1 MSKQVFVA
9 LVTCFNEDETINC
22 AATRA
27 QVRRQVAAGNN
38 IMCAGTN
45 GDFSALTHAEKI
57 RLTEEVVDEV
67 AGRARVIVNAGMPAT
82 FETLQIA
89 KAFDRIGVDGIA
101 VITPF
106 FIACTQD
113 GLIRHFQT
121 VADAVGAPIYLYD
134 IPARTQNHIEPETA
148 RKLAAHGNIAGIKD
162 TGGAQQTLEANL
174 QVARDVPGFEV
185 YSGPDHLVL
194 WSLQNGA
201 AGCISGLG
209 NALPDVLAVFSAPS
223 TPATSPRPS
232 GSRRSMP
239 ISAPI
244 STRLAS
250 HPPWS
255 SARFISRTLPSAPAA
270 SRHSCRIRNRIKK
283 SWKSCDAIDACEA
296 ATERSGH
303 CRSRTRHLKIS
314 TKTAG
319 SRSLSEASSMTN
331 NL

>member
-1 MSKQVFVA
+1 MTKQAFVA
-9 LVTCFNEDETINC
+9 LVTCFNEDETINYE
-22 AATRA
+22 ATRA

-45 GDFSALTHAEKI
+45 GDFTALTHEEKI

-67 AGRARVIVNAGMPAT
+67 AGRAKVIVNAGMPAT
-82 FETLQIA
+82 FETLQLA

-113 GLIRHFQT
+113 GLIRHFST
-121 VADAVGAPIYLYD
+121 VADALETPVYLYD

-162 TGGAQQTLEANL
+162 SGGAQQTLEAYL
-174 QVARDVPGFEV
+174 QVAKEMPGFEV

-209 NALPDVLAVFSAPS
+209 NALPHVLAGILNAFN
-223 TPATSPRPS
+223 
-232 GSRRSMP
+232 
-239 ISAPI
+239 
-244 STRLAS
+244 AS
-250 HPPWS
+250 DI
-255 SARFISRTLPSAPAA
+255 AEAERQQAIYTDFRTDLYALGFAPAMVKRSLYLQDPSVGA
-270 SRHSCRIRNRIKK
+270 SRQPALLPDQEQDDRIVEILRRYQQ
-283 SWKSCDAIDACEA
+283 
-296 ATERSGH
+296 
-303 CRSRTRHLKIS
+303 L
-314 TKTAG
+314 
-319 SRSLSEASSMTN
+319 
-331 NL
+331 

>member
-1 MSKQVFVA
+1 MSKQAFVA
-9 LVTCFNEDETINC
+9 LVTCFNEDETINYE
-22 AATRA
+22 ATRA

-45 GDFSALTHAEKI
+45 GDFTALTHEEKI

-82 FETLQIA
+82 FETPQLA

-113 GLIRHFQT
+113 GLIRHFSA
-121 VADAVGAPIYLYD
+121 VADAVETPVYLYD

-148 RKLAAHGNIAGIKD
+148 RKLASHGNIAGIKD
-162 TGGAQQTLEANL
+162 SGGAQQTLEAYL
-174 QVARDVPGFEV
+174 QVAKDMPGFEV

-209 NALPDVLAVFSAPS
+209 NALPDVLAGILNAFNAGDI
-223 TPATSPRPS
+223 AEAERQQA
-232 GSRRSMP
+232 
-239 ISAPI
+239 IYAD
-244 STRLAS
+244 
-250 HPPWS
+250 
-255 SARFISRTLPSAPAA
+255 FRTDLYALGFAPAMVKRSLYLQDPSVGA
-270 SRHSCRIRNRIKK
+270 SRQPALLPDQEQ
-283 SWKSCDAIDACEA
+283 DA
-296 ATERSGH
+296 
-303 CRSRTRHLKIS
+303 KILEIL
-314 TKTAG
+314 
-319 SRSLSEASSMTN
+319 RRYRRL
-331 NL
+331 